1 MKVMKEYKVGDH
13 LVHETNG
20 VCTVDEIKE
29 MALAGRGSE
38 KLYYILAPVY
48 HSKSQ
53 VVTPVQ
59 SDKVRVRDVKPKEE
73 LEKLYDEVLELDL
86 IEADN
91 DRQRGEKYKEKIS
104 CFEPIELARIVK
116 TVYTRRLLRIK
127 EGKKVMAQDEKMLDI
142 AGKKL
147 FEEMAFSFDE
157 DIEDVKD
164 KFLSRI
170 TIE

>member
-1 MKVMKEYKVGDH
+1 MKEYKVGDY

-20 VCTVDEIKE
+20 VCTVNEIKE

-48 HSKSQ
+48 HTKSQ
-53 VVTPVQ
+53 VVTPVH

-73 LEKLYDEVLELDL
+73 LEKLYDEVLDLDI

-91 DRQRGEKYKEKIS
+91 DRQRGEKYKEKIA
-104 CFEPIELARIVK
+104 CFEPLELARVVK

-147 FEEMAFSFDE
+147 FEEMAFSFHE
-157 DIEDVKD
+157 DIDDVRN
-164 KFLSRI
+164 KFLDKI
-170 TIE
+170 KID

>member
-1 MKVMKEYKVGDH
+1 MKEYKIGDY

-20 VCTVDEIKE
+20 VCTVKDIKE
-29 MALAGRGSE
+29 MALSGRGSE
-38 KLYYILAPVY
+38 KLYYILSPVY
-48 HSKSQ
+48 SSKSQ

-73 LEKLYDEVLELDL
+73 LEKLYSVVLDL
-86 IEADN
+86 DTIEVDN
-91 DRQRGEKYKEKIS
+91 DRKRGEVYKEKIA

-116 TVYTRRLLRIK
+116 TVYKRRLYRIK
-127 EGKKVMAQDEKMLDI
+127 DGKKVMAQDEKMLEI

-157 DIEDVKD
+157 DVDEVKT
-164 KFLSRI
+164 KFLSQI
-170 TIE
+170 KID